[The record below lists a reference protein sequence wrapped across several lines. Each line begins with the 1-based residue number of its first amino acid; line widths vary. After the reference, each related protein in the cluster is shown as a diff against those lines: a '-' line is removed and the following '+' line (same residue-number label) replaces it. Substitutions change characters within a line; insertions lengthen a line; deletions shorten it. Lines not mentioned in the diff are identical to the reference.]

1 MNKIHA
7 KYVDKVDNNYINSIV
22 DRFTFISNLIY
33 DDRNIEDVVD
43 HFLHLDLVKQ
53 QNMKRINELNQE
65 IQKLDSNQDK
75 LLNYPIENLR
85 SEGKLIKLLINKPM
99 ADIHKL
105 RNYVDIRQEFEQLDK
120 LRFEEEKR
128 NRGKNIQMSFN
139 S

>member
-22 DRFTFISNLIY
+22 DKFTFISNLIY
-33 DDRNIEDVVD
+33 DDRNMEEVVD
-43 HFLHLDLVKQ
+43 HFLHLDLLKQ
-53 QNMKRINELNQE
+53 NNLQRINELNSE
-65 IQKLDSNQDK
+65 IQKLESNQDR

-85 SEGKLIKLLINKPM
+85 SEGKLIKLLKNKSM

-105 RNYVDIRQEFEQLDK
+105 RNYVDIRIEFEQLDRLK
-120 LRFEEEKR
+120 FEEDKR